1 MSDADEKGDLR
12 RILVEQVDRLLA
24 DSAGPEVLRAAERGE
39 WPEALWAEAEAL
51 GLPLALAPEEM
62 GGADLGWEDAVAV
75 WQVLGR
81 HGAPLPLAHGMAAAA
96 LLGLAGIEPPPAGFS
111 ALALPGE
118 AGGLGPPRPPRRG
131 AGRGGQRSRCTTAP
145 ALEWRRAANPLSREP
160 ADRAATYGAPLRTG
174 RLPGRRGRAQRRR
187 PPARRADRRRPR
199 GRARHDGGLRQDRA
213 SNSAARSAPSRRCSS
228 SSPSAPSEAAAAAVA
243 CAAAGRAAD
252 RRGLH
257 DAGFEIGSAKVVC
270 GEAAGT
276 GAAIVHQ
283 VHAAIGFTDEHPLHL
298 FTRRMWSWRDA
309 AGAER
314 VWARRIGEAALARG
328 GDALWPDLTARNEG
342 RSGNA

>member
-1 MSDADEKGDLR
+1 MSDAEEKGDLR

-24 DSAGPEVLRAAERGE
+24 DSTGPEVLRAAERGD
-39 WPEALWAEAEAL
+39 WPEALWAEVEAL

-62 GGADLGWEDAVAV
+62 GGAELGWEDAVAV

-96 LLGLAGIEPPPAGFS
+96 LLGLSGIEPSPAGFT

-118 AGGLGPPRPPRRG
+118 AVAWGRRARHVATLGEAGEVALHDG
-131 AGRGGQRSRCTTAP
+131 AGV
-145 ALEWRRAANPLSREP
+145 EWRRAANPLSREP
-160 ADRAATYGAPLRTG
+160 ADRAATYGAPLRTA
-174 RLPGRRGRAQRRR
+174 RLPGAE
-187 PPARRADRRRPR
+187 
-199 GRARHDGGLRQDRA
+199 
-213 SNSAARSAPSRRCSS
+213 AARNAGALLHAALIAGALEAALDMTVEYARTRKQFGRPIGAFQAVQQQLALC
-228 SSPSAPSEAAAAAVA
+228 ASEAAAAAVA
-243 CAAAGRAAD
+243 IAAAGRAAD
-252 RRGLH
+252 HRGLH

-342 RSGNA
+342 RSEDA

>member
-1 MSDADEKGDLR
+1 VLDMT
-12 RILVEQVDRLLA
+12 VEYAKTRKQFGRPIGAFQAVQQQ
-24 DSAGPEVLRAAERGE
+24 
-39 WPEALWAEAEAL
+39 
-51 GLPLALAPEEM
+51 LALCA
-62 GGADLGWEDAVAV
+62 
-75 WQVLGR
+75 
-81 HGAPLPLAHGMAAAA
+81 
-96 LLGLAGIEPPPAGFS
+96 
-111 ALALPGE
+111 
-118 AGGLGPPRPPRRG
+118 
-131 AGRGGQRSRCTTAP
+131 
-145 ALEWRRAANPLSREP
+145 
-160 ADRAATYGAPLRTG
+160 
-174 RLPGRRGRAQRRR
+174 
-187 PPARRADRRRPR
+187 
-199 GRARHDGGLRQDRA
+199 
-213 SNSAARSAPSRRCSS
+213 
-228 SSPSAPSEAAAAAVA
+228 SEAAAAAVA

-276 GAAIVHQ
+276 SAAIVHQ

-342 RSGNA
+342 RSEDA